1 MALHRLTQIV
11 MGVPNVEQ
19 TAAYYAEFG
28 LTPGED
34 HTFSTADGGEQL
46 RIVPA
51 GHRRLVQLGVGA
63 DDPDDL
69 DRVAASLAALGG
81 PVQRRAAGLRAVAPG
96 TEVTV
101 QVEIAARYQQ
111 EPTPTP
117 GYNSPGITARADR
130 RGARILRE
138 QPARPPQL
146 RA

>member
-51 GHRRLVQLGVGA
+51 GHRGKGRPGGR
-63 DDPDDL
+63 P
-69 DRVAASLAALGG
+69 AAPA
-81 PVQRRAAGLRAVAPG
+81 AAGPGHRLQRAGPG
-96 TEVTV
+96 
-101 QVEIAARYQQ
+101 R
-111 EPTPTP
+111 
-117 GYNSPGITARADR
+117 TA
-130 RGARILRE
+130 
-138 QPARPPQL
+138 
-146 RA
+146 